1 MLAKRQ
7 EGDIVAG
14 HQEVSV
20 RRWSRGWIILALV
33 YAAFFYWY
41 TSFEGP
47 LTPEEIVHFTE
58 VVNGAPGMEDEQA
71 RIWIEF
77 MENDTGDDWAMWN
90 AVDLAERPK
99 LIEGIEPGATSEEV
113 VNRYAEPFFAQ
124 AVLRASHP
132 VLSGAAAAPAIDV
145 WGVEGARDW
154 DRGILV
160 RYRSRRD
167 IMEIIEAMVTSQDSI
182 HAFKVAAVE
191 KTIAFPLD
199 PWFQLGDPRI
209 LLALIFVIFGLVM
222 QLRYTARSRPPMETA
237 STGRDA

>member
-1 MLAKRQ
+1 MAKT
-7 EGDIVAG
+7 EGAARTG
-14 HQEVSV
+14 VS
-20 RRWSRGWIILALV
+20 RSWIILALV

-47 LTPEEIVHFTE
+47 LTQEEIVHFTE

-77 MENDTGDDWAMWN
+77 MDSDTGDDWAMWN

-99 LIEGIEPGATSEEV
+99 PIEGVEPGATSEEV
-113 VNRYAEPFFAQ
+113 VNRYVEPFFAR

-132 VLSGAAAAPAIDV
+132 VLSGAAAAPALDL
-145 WGVEGARDW
+145 WGVEGAGEW
-154 DRGILV
+154 DHGILV

-167 IMEIIEAMVTSQDSI
+167 IMEIMEEMVTSQESI

-209 LLALIFVIFGLVM
+209 LLALIFVILGLLL
-222 QLRYTARSRPPMETA
+222 QLRYTARSRPSVETA
-237 STGRDA
+237 STGLEA

>member
-1 MLAKRQ
+1 MFKSTVMNTSRDRSGARDVTLAPADERAAADQ
-7 EGDIVAG
+7 ADAFA
-14 HQEVSV
+14 SV
-20 RRWSRGWIILALV
+20 RNAHESEMAEDYVELIAELV
-33 YAAFFYWY
+33 DR
-41 TSFEGP
+41 
-47 LTPEEIVHFTE
+47 
-58 VVNGAPGMEDEQA
+58 NDEA
-71 RIWIEF
+71 RP
-77 MENDTGDDWAMWN
+77 
-90 AVDLAERPK
+90 VDLAERPK
-99 LIEGIEPGATSEEV
+99 PIEGVEPGATSEEV
-113 VNRYAEPFFAQ
+113 VNRYAEPFFAK

-209 LLALIFVIFGLVM
+209 LLALIFVIFGLLL

>member
-1 MLAKRQ
+1 MAKT
-7 EGDIVAG
+7 EGAARTG
-14 HQEVSV
+14 G
-20 RRWSRGWIILALV
+20 SRSWIILALV
-33 YAAFFYWY
+33 YAIFFYWY

-47 LTPEEIVHFTE
+47 LTQEEIVHFTE

-77 MENDTGDDWAMWN
+77 MDSDTGDDWAMWN

-99 LIEGIEPGATSEEV
+99 PIEGVEPGATSEEV
-113 VNRYAEPFFAQ
+113 VNRYAEPFFAK
-124 AVLRASHP
+124 AVWRASHP
-132 VLSGAAAAPAIDV
+132 VLSGAAAAPALDL
-145 WGVEGARDW
+145 WGVEGAEDW

-167 IMEIIEAMVTSQDSI
+167 IMEIIEEVVTSQESI

-209 LLALIFVIFGLVM
+209 LLALIFVILGLLM
-222 QLRYTARSRPPMETA
+222 QLRHNARFRPRLESA
-237 STGRDA
+237 SERT

>member
-1 MLAKRQ
+1 MAKTERAART
-7 EGDIVAG
+7 G
-14 HQEVSV
+14 VS
-20 RRWSRGWIILALV
+20 RSWIILALV
-33 YAAFFYWY
+33 YAVFFYWY

-47 LTPEEIVHFTE
+47 LTQEEIVHFTE

-77 MENDTGDDWAMWN
+77 MDSDTGDDWAMWN
-90 AVDLAERPK
+90 AVDLAEWPK
-99 LIEGIEPGATSEEV
+99 PIEGVEPGATSEEV
-113 VNRYAEPFFAQ
+113 VNRYAEPFFAK

-132 VLSGAAAAPAIDV
+132 VLSGAAAAPALDL
-145 WGVEGARDW
+145 WGVEGAEEW

-167 IMEIIEAMVTSQDSI
+167 IMEIMEEMVTSQESI

-209 LLALIFVIFGLVM
+209 LLALIFVILGLLL
-222 QLRYTARSRPPMETA
+222 QLRHNARFRPPLESGSQM
-237 STGRDA
+237 D

>member
-1 MLAKRQ
+1 MAKT
-7 EGDIVAG
+7 EGAARTG
-14 HQEVSV
+14 VS
-20 RRWSRGWIILALV
+20 RSWIILALV
-33 YAAFFYWY
+33 YAIFFYWY

-47 LTPEEIVHFTE
+47 LTQEEIVHFTE

-77 MENDTGDDWAMWN
+77 MDSDTGDDWAMWN

-99 LIEGIEPGATSEEV
+99 PIEGVEPGATSEEV
-113 VNRYAEPFFAQ
+113 VNRYAEPFFAK
-124 AVLRASHP
+124 AVWRASHP
-132 VLSGAAAAPAIDV
+132 VLSGAAAAPALDL
-145 WGVEGARDW
+145 WGVEGAEDW

-167 IMEIIEAMVTSQDSI
+167 IMEIIEEVVTSQESI

-209 LLALIFVIFGLVM
+209 LLALIFVILGLLM
-222 QLRYTARSRPPMETA
+222 QLRHNARFRPRLESA
-237 STGRDA
+237 SERT